1 MEGAR
6 KRAPFDRHCVRS
18 EGGARDTE
26 LTTRRGRLV
35 DRMGSHCSP
44 RRLALVTALS
54 IAAGAVLFFAPFAGN
69 EPASAAEPRI
79 ATSVCN
85 AHELKAEKA
94 KNPGLEIEIPE
105 EFNRD
110 YPTPAACKSHAAAL
124 RTDTEGAVQPI
135 PFSHKHHAGEW
146 KIDCQ
151 YCHSGTDRSR
161 AAGVPSVEL
170 CMGCH
175 EQFPAEYDE
184 LSGIQ
189 TLKQHWREGRSIQWT
204 QIHRLPEH
212 VKFQHQ
218 AHMRRGDLGIQC
230 QTCHGPVETMDKV
243 LLTPDTKWWPWGVPT
258 KKLEMGWCVMCH
270 RDNGASQDCLTC
282 HY

>member
-1 MEGAR
+1 
-6 KRAPFDRHCVRS
+6 
-18 EGGARDTE
+18 
-26 LTTRRGRLV
+26 
-35 DRMGSHCSP
+35 MGSHRP
-44 RRLALVTALS
+44 RRSLLVVTALS
-54 IAAGAVLFFAPFAGN
+54 LAAGAALFFAPGGSV
-69 EPASAAEPRI
+69 SAKEPRV
-79 ATSVCN
+79 AGSVCE
-85 AHELKAEKA
+85 AHALKAA
-94 KNPGLEIEIPE
+94 KLADPDLEIEIPE
-105 EFNRD
+105 EFNKD
-110 YPTPAACKSHAAAL
+110 YPTPAACESHASAL
-124 RTDTEGAVQPI
+124 VVDEATGPVQPI
-135 PFSHKHHAGEW
+135 PFSHKHHAGDW

-189 TLKQHWREGRSIQWT
+189 TLKTHWREGKTIEWT

-218 AHMRRGDLGIQC
+218 AHVRRTDLGINC

-243 LLTPDTKWWPWGVPT
+243 MLTPDTKWWPWGLPT
-258 KKLEMGWCVMCH
+258 QKLEMGWCIQCH

>member
-1 MEGAR
+1 
-6 KRAPFDRHCVRS
+6 
-18 EGGARDTE
+18 
-26 LTTRRGRLV
+26 
-35 DRMGSHCSP
+35 MGSYRP
-44 RRLALVTALS
+44 RRSLLLVAAFSLATG
-54 IAAGAVLFFAPFAGN
+54 AALFFAPGLAGT
-69 EPASAAEPRI
+69 ASAQAPLV
-79 ATSVCN
+79 ADSVCR
-85 AHELKAEKA
+85 AHELKAMKA
-94 KNPGLEIEIPE
+94 ANPELEIEIPE
-105 EFNRD
+105 AFNKD
-110 YPTPAACKSHAAAL
+110 YPTVKACESHAAAL
-124 RTDTEGAVQPI
+124 VVNEETGPVQPI

-189 TLKQHWREGRSIQWT
+189 TLKKHWEEGTTIEWT

-218 AHMRRGDLGIQC
+218 AHVRRTDLGFNC

-243 LLTPDTKWWPWGVPT
+243 VMTPDTKWWPWGLPT
-258 KKLEMGWCVMCH
+258 KKLEMGWCVQCH

>member
-1 MEGAR
+1 
-6 KRAPFDRHCVRS
+6 
-18 EGGARDTE
+18 
-26 LTTRRGRLV
+26 
-35 DRMGSHCSP
+35 MGSHRPP
-44 RRLALVTALS
+44 RRLVLLLTSTIATAAALLLVPGSGSRPA
-54 IAAGAVLFFAPFAGN
+54 FAK
-69 EPASAAEPRI
+69 EPLT
-79 ATSVCN
+79 ATSVCE
-85 AHELKAEKA
+85 AHELKALKA
-94 KNPGLEIEIPE
+94 ANPELEIQIPE
-105 EFNRD
+105 EHNRD
-110 YPTPAACKSHAAAL
+110 YPTPAACASHAAAL
-124 RTDTEGAVQPI
+124 DPETPGAVQPI
-135 PFSHKHHAGEW
+135 PFSHKHHAGDW
-146 KIDCQ
+146 QVDCQ

-175 EQFPAEYDE
+175 GQFPAEYDQ

-189 TLKQHWREGRSIQWT
+189 ALKTEHWEKERSIQWV

-218 AHMRRGDLGIQC
+218 AHVRRTDLGINC

-243 LLTPDTKWWPWGVPT
+243 VMTPDTKFWPWGLPT

-270 RDNGASQDCLTC
+270 RANGASQDCLTC